1 MAKDLIEKAKKL
13 LVNSYAPYSG
23 IRVSAIVE
31 SNTGK
36 TYSGVNVENASYGM
50 TICAERSAIS
60 SMVTSGDRVIERIII
75 VTDYPEPIPP
85 CGACRQVI
93 AEFGKPDTLVVS
105 HSITSDKTRV
115 WLFKDLFPCVFTVK
129 EKR

>member
-1 MAKDLIEKAKKL
+1 MVEDLIEKAKKL
-13 LVNSYAPYSG
+13 LANSYAPYSG

-115 WLFKDLFPCVFTVK
+115 WLFKDLFPYVFTVK

>member
-1 MAKDLIEKAKKL
+1 MVEDLIEKAKKL
-13 LVNSYAPYSG
+13 LANSYAPYSG

-85 CGACRQVI
+85 CGACGQVI

-115 WLFKDLFPCVFTVK
+115 WLFKDLFPYIFTVK